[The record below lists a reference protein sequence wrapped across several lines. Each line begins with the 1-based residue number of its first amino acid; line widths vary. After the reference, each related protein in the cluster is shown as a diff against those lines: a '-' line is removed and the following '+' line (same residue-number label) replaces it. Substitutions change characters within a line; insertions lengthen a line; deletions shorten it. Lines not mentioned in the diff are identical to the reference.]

1 MYAFLSGEIA
11 WIEEDALVV
20 VREGIGLRIRVLPQ
34 VIADAHEGANI
45 ELYLHHLVRED
56 AEQLVGFRSRDQERL
71 FATLLDV
78 SGVGPKVALALLSAH
93 GADRI
98 RRALVDGDEA
108 LLATAS
114 GVGRRLAARIVVEL
128 GERMARDSGAA
139 QGGGPNGE
147 TPQSVD
153 DRDLA
158 AALRSLGFPGREAR
172 DLVETVN
179 ADSSLRGASLTE
191 RLRAALKERAG

>member
-1 MYAFLSGEIA
+1 MYAYLSGKIA
-11 WIEEDALVV
+11 WVEEDALVV
-20 VREGIGLRIRVLPQ
+20 LRDGLGLRIRVLPQ
-34 VIADAHEGANI
+34 VIADAREGGEV

-78 SGVGPKVALALLSAH
+78 SGVGPKVALALLAAH

-108 LLATAS
+108 LLATAP

-128 GERMARDSGAA
+128 GERMARDAGAA
-139 QGGGPNGE
+139 HDRSTGGDTSHGE
-147 TPQSVD
+147 

-158 AALRSLGFPGREAR
+158 AALRSLGFPSREAR
-172 DLVETVN
+172 DLVDTVH
-179 ADSSLRGASLTE
+179 ADRTLRGASLTE
-191 RLRAALKERAG
+191 RLRAALKERA

>member
-1 MYAFLSGEIA
+1 MYAFISGEIA
-11 WIEEDALVV
+11 WVEEDALVV
-20 VREGIGLRIRVLPQ
+20 VRDGLGLRIRVLPQ
-34 VIADAHEGANI
+34 VIADARDGATI
-45 ELYLHHLVRED
+45 DLYLHHLVRED

-128 GERMARDSGAA
+128 GERMARETAAA
-139 QGGGPNGE
+139 QSGRLSGDGPRSDE
-147 TPQSVD
+147 

-158 AALRSLGFPGREAR
+158 AALRSLGFPSREAR
-172 DLVETVN
+172 DLVATVN
-179 ADSSLRGASLTE
+179 GDDALRGASLTD
-191 RLRAALKERAG
+191 RLRAALKERA

>member
-1 MYAFLSGEIA
+1 MYAFFSGTVA
-11 WIEEDALVV
+11 WVEEDALVV
-20 VREGIGLRIRVLPQ
+20 VRDGLGLRIRVLPQ
-34 VIADAHEGANI
+34 VIEDAREGATI

-56 AEQLVGFRSRDQERL
+56 AEQLVGFQSRDQERL

-78 SGVGPKVALALLSAH
+78 SGVGPKVALALLAAH

-108 LLATAS
+108 LLATAP

-128 GERMARDSGAA
+128 GERMARDAGAA
-139 QGGGPNGE
+139 HDGGTGRDPSHVE
-147 TPQSVD
+147 

-158 AALRSLGFPGREAR
+158 AALRSLGFPSREAR
-172 DLVETVN
+172 DLVDTVN
-179 ADSSLRGASLTE
+179 ADRTLRGASLTE
-191 RLRAALKERAG
+191 RLRAALKERA